1 MPVEIRC
8 PKCGKPSPWEGNRWR
23 PFCSERC
30 KMVDL
35 GAWVTEGYK
44 IPGVSEEDTAAED
57 ENPRDDEGDQ

>member
-8 PKCGKPSPWEGNRWR
+8 PKCGNLSPWEGNRWR

-35 GAWVTEGYK
+35 GAWVTEGYR
-44 IPGVSEEDTAAED
+44 IPGGSEEDTAADD